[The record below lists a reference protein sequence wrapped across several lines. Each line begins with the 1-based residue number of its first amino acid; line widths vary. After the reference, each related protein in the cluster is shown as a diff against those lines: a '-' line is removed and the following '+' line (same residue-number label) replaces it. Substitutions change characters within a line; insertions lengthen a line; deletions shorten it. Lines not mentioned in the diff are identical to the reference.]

1 MVDDVSYLRIADS
14 YSTTLV
20 SALSLN
26 DTSIA
31 VANVA
36 LLATPSVSSNTPGV
50 IFIDADTKTLVQ
62 ALQEDGLAPTD
73 NVKIEVKNGKISV
86 NGTALTDTQNEKYAA
101 YLKKK

>member
-1 MVDDVSYLRIADS
+1 METKTQTMEISVINTDS
-14 YSTTLV
+14 TANMTDAATTV
-20 SALSLN
+20 TIS
-26 DTSIA
+26 
-31 VANVA
+31 
-36 LLATPSVSSNTPGV
+36 
-50 IFIDADTKTLVQ
+50 ADTKTLVQ